1 MPYNPCALDVI
12 ITRVCRTVVAPV
24 WELLKPGSDE
34 GGPFS
39 GRVGALSRDF
49 WESTW
54 GSLASCWFLGGNRW
68 ICRCQTFNVF
78 PIFLAFEGGTFFYI
92 GPNLVGSDMLV
103 KTG

>member
-1 MPYNPCALDVI
+1 MRAG
-12 ITRVCRTVVAPV
+12 R
-24 WELLKPGSDE
+24 
-34 GGPFS
+34 FS
-39 GRVGALSRDF
+39 GRIGGLCPEIFVSLPGGSWFPVGF
-49 WESTW
+49 W
-54 GSLASCWFLGGNRW
+54 LGNVW